1 MKYRNARTV
10 LPERLLKEVQK
21 YVQGEI
27 LYIPGKGGSR
37 AGWGESNG
45 TREMYDRRNAEIVM
59 LYRAGFSMEAIADRY
74 NLSEYSIKKIVRSSK
89 LKAFDLKEA
98 TR

>member
-1 MKYRNARTV
+1 MKYRNAKTV

-21 YVQGEI
+21 YVQGEM
-27 LYIPGKGGSR
+27 LYIPGKGGIR
-37 AGWGESNG
+37 AKWGESNG

-59 LYRAGFSMEAIADRY
+59 LYRAGVSTEVIADRY
-74 NLSEYSIKKIVRSSK
+74 NLSEYSIKKIVHSSK
-89 LKAFDLKEA
+89 YKALDLEEA